1 MKTSTLLPGFL
12 NHSMCFSNSPHA
24 LTCPFLKS
32 LSSNYP
38 NWSVFS
44 VIFLNVFIF
53 GCSGSWW
60 LRAGFLQLWREG
72 PAPRGRVQASH
83 CGHFSYSG
91 ARALGTQVQKSWC
104 TGLVALRHVD
114 SSQTRDRT
122 CVLCISR
129 WILIH
134 RTTREVPL
142 LLFVRTLILSIH
154 LFIHSFI

>member
-1 MKTSTLLPGFL
+1 MTTSFLPGFL
-12 NHSMCFSNSPHA
+12 YHPLCFSNSPHA
-24 LTCPFLKS
+24 LTCPFMKS

-44 VIFLNVFIF
+44 VIYLQCIYFWLQWVLVAVCRLSPVVAR
-53 GCSGSWW
+53 GAYSSW
-60 LRAGFLQLWREG
+60 Q
-72 PAPRGRVQASH
+72 VQGSH
-83 CGHFSYSG
+83 CGRFSYCG
-91 ARALGTQVQKSWC
+91 ARALGTQVQTPWC
-104 TGLVALRHVD
+104 TGLVALRHLD

-122 CVLCISR
+122 CVPCISR

-134 RTTREVPL
+134 CTTREVPL